1 MSSIA
6 NKIEKMNLRTKL
18 AYLLVMVL
26 LFTIPFTGL
35 VLESMNINIINFN
48 MILGLYAFT
57 VLASLIAKQWKLV
70 IIATIGSMI
79 IWAITLGLSE
89 VLWYCLKEFFG
100 MDISY
105 R

>member
-35 VLESMNINIINFN
+35 VLESMNMIVRICGVEIIKIVLPFILVSLVAVFTINFTKKN
-48 MILGLYAFT
+48 QRVMIKIKKKT
-57 VLASLIAKQWKLV
+57 
-70 IIATIGSMI
+70 II
-79 IWAITLGLSE
+79 
-89 VLWYCLKEFFG
+89 CLKE
-100 MDISY
+100 
-105 R
+105 

>member
-35 VLESMNINIINFN
+35 VLESMNY
-48 MILGLYAFT
+48 LLY
-57 VLASLIAKQWKLV
+57 
-70 IIATIGSMI
+70 
-79 IWAITLGLSE
+79 
-89 VLWYCLKEFFG
+89 
-100 MDISY
+100 
-105 R
+105 

>member
-35 VLESMNINIINFN
+35 VLESMNMIVRICGVEIIKIVLPFILVSLVAVFTINFTKKKSKSDDKN
-48 MILGLYAFT
+48 QKEDNYMYEG
-57 VLASLIAKQWKLV
+57 
-70 IIATIGSMI
+70 MI
-79 IWAITLGLSE
+79 I
-89 VLWYCLKEFFG
+89 G
-100 MDISY
+100 MCY
-105 R
+105 KK